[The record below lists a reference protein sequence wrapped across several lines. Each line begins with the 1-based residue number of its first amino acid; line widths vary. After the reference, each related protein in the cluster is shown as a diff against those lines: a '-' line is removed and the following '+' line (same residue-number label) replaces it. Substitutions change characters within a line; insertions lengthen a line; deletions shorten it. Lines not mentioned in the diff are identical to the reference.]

1 MKLYDAAK
9 MVIGTLG
16 AEAIEKGLFVN
27 ALNDFQAFVE
37 VPAAKHVIREM
48 IAEDYCSKLYAIV
61 AANENWQDKMPNYLA
76 GFIQSHAY
84 KEDLVVY
91 VFMSLAYGLGWV
103 DSVTDYTDSQ
113 WSGQFVGDPV
123 KEVKPLLYRSSKISV
138 DIDMIPSVNFAMQQ
152 NNVPLINALTIKNTS
167 AEVFKNLAIEITSD
181 PDFFQVW
188 VGNIAELQPLQEVR
202 LSSIPLLLSSSFL
215 ANLSDG
221 VLGHLRFR
229 ISTSQSSLFDFAL
242 PVDLDAYDYW
252 CGLSKEPK
260 VLASFVFPR
269 HPALPPILNKAS
281 ALLEKWTGNSAFDE
295 YQTRD
300 LNRAKMQMAAVY
312 EALAESNVINS
323 VSSIDYC
330 KAGDRVRFPDEVLS
344 SKMATELDM
353 ALLFASLLEAIGLHV
368 LIAFSEG
375 SVMVG
380 GWLIPDTFVDVV
392 SDDVSLISKRLAKG
406 IEELV
411 FVNTKRL
418 FAGSYTFF
426 DNAAA
431 DAVSVLSNSD
441 KFLMVLDV
449 CRARM
454 SHIRP
459 LPMRVKGEQGYEI
472 VVNEDEVEVERPV
485 QVSADDLIW
494 DADQKNVTKQ
504 TIWERRLLD
513 LSLRN
518 NLLST
523 RISKRTLQVVSCKLH
538 EIEDALADGQEFT
551 VLPRPDELSNVV
563 EAAGLYQTPGD
574 ADPVSDLIKQEIKHG
589 RLYSYLKEDDLHQVL
604 TRLYR
609 QSRLSIEENGANT
622 LYLAIGLMRW
632 YETPTST
639 VPRFAPILLLPI
651 EIIRKSITRG
661 YVIRSRGEDTM
672 VNITLLE
679 LLRQKFGI
687 IVSGLET
694 LPADSSGV
702 DVVKVFNIIRK
713 AIMEQPRWDVEELS
727 IIGSFSFNKF
737 LMWNDIH
744 YNVDVLRKNKI
755 VNGMVTG
762 TIDWGSDMQDESI
775 DLDQTFSVGDLALPM
790 PADSSQVE
798 AISAALCEKSFV
810 LHGPPGTGK
819 SQTITNIIANALYRG
834 KKVLFVAEKMAALQV
849 VQRRLDSIGLAP
861 FCLELHSNKAK
872 KSSVIEQ
879 LRHTVEVTKKRSSQ
893 QFQKE
898 AAQLNA
904 LRNELNGYVTALH
917 KTYPVG
923 SSLYD
928 CFSDYSS
935 VVEFGEVPTLPFETV
950 EKIGEDEVRAIDAWV
965 QDYMA
970 ICDIIGDVPNA
981 ALLPCKN
988 ADFQPSLRTQL
999 QASLSGVNNDAGHC
1013 LKTAKSLCSL
1023 LGLSF
1028 DDSFN
1033 WLTRLSELLAFLL
1046 DGDALLPNIL
1056 SSGAYDADS
1065 ELARNLIAWGR
1076 TRDDAHDKISSHL
1089 DDSLFNIN
1097 VAQLSLD
1104 WKAVEAYMAG
1114 FSIGTVPSEGR
1125 NLAQCFMEVP
1135 RVYDQ
1140 CLKAK
1145 DEIVA
1150 LLGKPCGTIAQ
1161 ESKHL
1166 SAVCNTLLEM
1176 KMIVPKL
1183 LAEDNRS
1190 ENETELAGLVE
1201 HVEKR
1206 DSCYDAVVKRFRP
1219 TVFDLDCTDLQKQWN
1234 EASVKAFISK
1244 WMGKRK
1250 VTKLLNLHAISAVGT
1265 SDVPDVLMQLCNYK
1279 KELEYIREREASGKA
1294 LLGKDWQEGRINVN
1308 AVRQAINQHDVIHR
1322 ELLAMTKNELDARAI
1337 EKTLVEQI
1345 KGDIGSFHVLNDSKL
1360 ARFVEAFDEMVSVY
1374 REYVRHGVSS
1384 TQVLGVVD
1392 NYQEMSGRL
1401 STNDKE
1407 GKRLFSELWLPDDHQ
1422 WEAMEEALIRTRNVH
1437 SYSTQ
1442 LEQDPDKHRRIGEK
1456 VAETYCEGFK
1466 DKQDWKD
1473 DLLKFRNLL
1482 PTLSARAEAIDNLLC
1497 GRMICGDEEP
1507 YLEGFIQRTGFVQ
1520 DHLDELKDI
1529 CKYNQIVGNMPYEA
1543 LRLLVDKVESGEVN
1557 SALLG
1562 LYFKKSFAR
1571 TYAEYILTCEPSLN
1585 GFHGQMFEEK
1595 INQYRKLCD
1604 RFERLTQE
1612 ELYAKLASNMP
1623 NFQIEASSNSEVGI
1637 LQRNIR
1643 NGARGVSLRSLFD
1656 KIPDLL
1662 TRICPCML
1670 MSPISVAQYINAKG
1684 AKFDYVIFDEASQ
1697 MPTCEAVGAI
1707 ARGRNVIVVGDPKQ
1721 LPPTSFFETN
1731 AFDEDNVDKE
1741 DLESILD
1748 DCLALSMPS
1757 KYLQWHYRSKHE
1769 SLIAFS
1775 NMKYYENRLMTFPSP
1790 DDLTSKVSFQYV
1802 SGVYDKGR
1810 TRQNREEAVAVVEEI
1825 KRRLSDPVL
1834 SKQSIGVVTFNTNQQ
1849 SLIEDL
1855 LGDLFEQ
1862 EPNLEQIAES
1872 SEEPVFVK
1880 NLENVQGD
1888 ERDVILFSVGY
1899 GADKTGRVSMNFGP
1913 LNREGGWRR
1922 LNVAVSRARYEMKVF
1937 STLTPDQI
1945 DLSRTS
1951 AEGVAGLKAFLEY
1964 AIHGRLALAYEAVS
1978 SKATNDYLVLS
1989 VAESLREKGYE
2000 VKTNI
2005 GTSGYR
2011 VDIGVVDPDNGGEY
2025 LIGVL
2030 CDGYNYNSAKSARD
2044 REITRCK
2051 VLKLLGWRICRVWAM
2066 EWWENPELTM
2076 KRLLAAIDVA
2086 KKGDWD
2092 WREHEVEMPPVTE
2105 EEDADAETEVET
2117 ETEVT
2122 HAVPYQ
2128 QAYLPLGLSMTPEE
2142 IVSGYRAYSILGIF
2156 ENIIQT
2162 EAPVSRNVLF
2172 RKTTAAVGIA
2182 RTGSRLAAYF
2192 NALLRSRGYRCTSI
2206 DGDVFYWKKEQD
2218 PDSYNVYRVGSD
2230 REALDIAPE
2239 EVMVAVCEVLDQQGA
2254 LPEEDLLRQT
2264 AKCFNYSRM
2273 GDNVMLSMLRGL
2285 EKALEKDK
2293 AVREN
2298 GRIKLKK

>member
-9 MVIGTLG
+9 LVIGSLG
-16 AEAIEKGLFVN
+16 AEAIEKDLFVN
-27 ALNDFQAFVE
+27 ALNDFQGFSE
-37 VPAAKHVIREM
+37 VPAARHVIREM

-61 AANENWQDKMPNYLA
+61 VANENWQDKMPNYLA
-76 GFIQSHAY
+76 GFIQKHAY

-91 VFMSLAYGLGWV
+91 VFMSIAYGLGWV
-103 DSVTDYTDSQ
+103 DTVADYTDAQ
-113 WSGQFVGDPV
+113 WNGQFVGDPA
-123 KEVKPLLYRSSKISV
+123 KEAKSSLYRSSKISL
-138 DIDMIPSVNFAMQQ
+138 DIDMNPSVNFAMQQ
-152 NNVPLINALTIKNTS
+152 NFVPLINSLTIKNTS
-167 AEVFKNLAIEITSD
+167 AEVYKNLAVEITSD
-181 PDFFQVW
+181 PEFLQTW
-188 VGNIAELQPLQEVR
+188 VGSIAELQPLQEVR
-202 LSSIPLLLSSSFL
+202 LSSVPLLVSPSFL

-221 VLGHLRFR
+221 ISGHLRFQ
-229 ISTSQSSLFDFAL
+229 ISTTQTTLFDFAL
-242 PVDLDAYDYW
+242 PVNLDAYDYW
-252 CGLSKEPK
+252 CGLSMEPK

-269 HPALPPILNKAS
+269 HPALPPIINKAS
-281 ALLEKWTGNSAFDE
+281 ALLEKWTGNAAFDD

-300 LNRAKMQMAAVY
+300 PNRAKLQMAAVY

-323 VSSIDYC
+323 VSSVDYA
-330 KAGDRVRFPDEVLS
+330 KTGERVRFPDEVLS

-380 GWLIPDTFVDVV
+380 SWLIPDTFVDVT
-392 SDDVSLISKRLAKG
+392 SDDVSLLSKRLAKG
-406 IEELV
+406 IEELA
-411 FVNTKRL
+411 FINTKRL
-418 FAGSYTFF
+418 FANSYTSF
-426 DNAAA
+426 DKAGA
-431 DAVSVLSNSD
+431 DAASVLSNPD
-441 KFLMVLDV
+441 KFQMVLDV

-454 SHIRP
+454 SHIWP
-459 LPMRVKGEQGYEI
+459 LPMRFMGDQGYEI
-472 VVNEDEVEVERPV
+472 VVNEDEVEAERPV

-494 DADQKNVTKQ
+494 DADQTDVTKQ

-523 RISKRTLQVVSCKLH
+523 RISKRTLQIVSFKLH

-551 VLPRPDELSNVV
+551 VLPRPDELTNLV
-563 EAAGLYQTPGD
+563 EIAGLYQTPGD
-574 ADPVSDLIKQEIKHG
+574 ADPVSDLLKQEMRHG
-589 RLYSYLKEDDLHQVL
+589 RLYSYLKEDELHQVL

-622 LYLAIGLMRW
+622 LFLAIGLMRW

-651 EIIRKSITRG
+651 EIVRKSITRG
-661 YVIRSRGEDTM
+661 YVIRSRGEDTT

-687 IVSGLET
+687 NVSGLET
-694 LPADSSGV
+694 LPTDSSGV

-744 YNVDVLRKNKI
+744 YNVDVLRQNKI

-762 TIDWGSDMQDESI
+762 TINWGSDIQEESI
-775 DLDQTFSVGDLALPM
+775 DLDQTFSVGDLALLM

-798 AISAALCEKSFV
+798 AISAALSEKSFV

-879 LRHTVEVTKKRSSQ
+879 LRHTVEVTKKKTGQ

-917 KTYPVG
+917 KTYPAG
-923 SSLYD
+923 RSLYD
-928 CFSDYSS
+928 CFSDYCS
-935 VVEFGEVPTLPFETV
+935 VIEFGSVPALSFEAID
-950 EKIGEDEVRAIDAWV
+950 KLGEDEVHTIDAWV

-970 ICDIIGDVPNA
+970 ICDIIGEVPKA
-981 ALLPCKN
+981 PLLPCKN
-988 ADFQPSLRTQL
+988 PDFHPGLRTQL
-999 QASLSGVNNDAGHC
+999 QTLLTELNNNAGHC
-1013 LKTAKSLCSL
+1013 LKTSEALCSQWSL
-1023 LGLSF
+1023 TLVDNPS
-1028 DDSFN
+1028 
-1033 WLTRLSELLAFLL
+1033 WLTTLSEMLSFLL
-1046 DGDALLPNIL
+1046 DGETLLPGVL
-1056 SSGAYDADS
+1056 SSKAYDADS
-1065 ELARNLIAWGR
+1065 EIARNLIAWGR
-1076 TRDDAHDKISSHL
+1076 MRDEAHEEISSQW
-1089 DDSLFNIN
+1089 DNSLLNID
-1097 VAQLSLD
+1097 VAQSTLD
-1104 WKAVEAYMAG
+1104 WEAVEAFMSGYDN
-1114 FSIGTVPSEGR
+1114 GTAHTDGQ
-1125 NLAQCFMEVP
+1125 NLAHCFLEVP
-1135 RVYDQ
+1135 KLHDK
-1140 CLKAK
+1140 CIKAK
-1145 DEIVA
+1145 DDIVA
-1150 LLGKPCGTIAQ
+1150 LLGMPCGTKAR
-1161 ESKHL
+1161 ESEHL
-1166 SAVCNTLLEM
+1166 ETICKTILEL
-1176 KMIVPKL
+1176 KMVVPKL
-1183 LAEDNRS
+1183 LAQAERS
-1190 ENETELAGLVE
+1190 ENEAELLGLVE
-1201 HVEKR
+1201 HVEQR
-1206 DSCYDAVVKRFRP
+1206 DICYNNLVKRFRP
-1219 TVFDLDCTDLQKQWN
+1219 SVFDLDCNNLQKQWN
-1234 EASVKAFISK
+1234 EASVKSFISK
-1244 WMGKRK
+1244 WLGKRK
-1250 VTKLLNLHAISAVGT
+1250 VAKLLNLHAINAVGY
-1265 SDVPDVLMQLCNYK
+1265 SEVPDVLMQLCNYK
-1279 KELEYIREREASGKA
+1279 KELEFVNQRAT
-1294 LLGKDWQEGRINVN
+1294 LGKEYLGKEWQEGRIDVK
-1308 AVRQAINQHDVIHR
+1308 AVRQAIEHHAVIHR
-1322 ELLAMTKNELDARAI
+1322 ELLAMTQNKQNACSM
-1337 EKTLVEQI
+1337 EKTLIEHI
-1345 KGDIGSFHVLNDSKL
+1345 GGDVSNFHVLNDTKL
-1360 ARFVEAFDEMVSVY
+1360 TCFVEAFNELVSSY
-1374 REYVRHGVSS
+1374 REYVCYGVSS
-1384 TQVLGVVD
+1384 NRILDVVG
-1392 NYQEMSGRL
+1392 NYQEMNRRIS
-1401 STNDKE
+1401 SNNEE
-1407 GKRLFSELWLPDDHQ
+1407 GMRLFGVLWHPDEHQ

-1437 SYSTQ
+1437 SHIIQ
-1442 LEQDPDKHRRIGEK
+1442 LEQDL
-1456 VAETYCEGFK
+1456 
-1466 DKQDWKD
+1466 DKQKKTSEKIAESYSEGWTEKADNRG
-1473 DLLKFRNLL
+1473 DLVKLRSLL
-1482 PTLSARAEAIDNLLC
+1482 PVLTSQGETIDNMLC
-1497 GRMICGDEEP
+1497 GKMIVGDVEP
-1507 YLEGFIQRTGFVQ
+1507 YLEGFFQRTRFVL

-1529 CKYNQIVGNMPYEA
+1529 CKYNQIVGSMPFEA
-1543 LRLLVDKVESGEVN
+1543 LRLLVDKVESGEVD
-1557 SALLG
+1557 SVLLG
-1562 LYFKKSFAR
+1562 LYYKKCFAR

-1604 RFERLTQE
+1604 RFERLTRE

-1643 NGARGVSLRSLFD
+1643 NGARGVSLRTLFD

-1707 ARGRNVIVVGDPKQ
+1707 ARGKNVIVVGDPKQ
-1721 LPPTSFFETN
+1721 LPPTTFFEKN

-1775 NMKYYENRLMTFPSP
+1775 NMKYYDNRLLTFPSP
-1790 DDLTSKVSFQYV
+1790 DDLTSKVAFQYIP
-1802 SGVYDKGR
+1802 GVYDKGR
-1810 TRQNREEAVAVVEEI
+1810 TRQNKEEAVAVVEEI
-1825 KRRLSDPVL
+1825 KRRLSDPEL

-1855 LGDLFEQ
+1855 LGDLFDQ
-1862 EPNLEQIAES
+1862 EPNLEQVAEA
-1872 SEEPVFVK
+1872 SEEPIFVK

-1899 GADKTGRVSMNFGP
+1899 GPDKTGKVSMNFGP

-1964 AIHGRLALAYEAVS
+1964 AIHGRLALAYEAVT
-1978 SKATNDYLVLS
+1978 SKSTDDHLVLT
-1989 VAESLREKGYE
+1989 VAEKLREKGYE

-2011 VDIGVVDPDNGGEY
+2011 VDIGVVDPDNKGEY
-2025 LIGVL
+2025 LIGIL
-2030 CDGYNYNSAKSARD
+2030 CDGYNYSTAKSARD
-2044 REITRCK
+2044 REITRCE
-2051 VLKLLGWRICRVWAM
+2051 VLKQLGWRICRVWAM
-2066 EWWENPELTM
+2066 EWWENSELTM
-2076 KRLLAAIDVA
+2076 KRLLSAIDVA
-2086 KKGDWD
+2086 QNGDWD
-2092 WREHEVEMPPVTE
+2092 WREPVVELPTMTE
-2105 EEDADAETEVET
+2105 DEDVEFEPEPEMET
-2117 ETEVT
+2117 T

-2128 QAYLPLGLSMTPEE
+2128 QAYLPSSMKMTPEE
-2142 IVSGYRAYSILGIF
+2142 IVSGYRAYMLRGLF
-2156 ENIIQT
+2156 DTVIQA
-2162 EAPVSRNVLF
+2162 EAPVSRGVLY
-2172 RKTTAAVGIA
+2172 RRTTAAVGIA
-2182 RTGSRLAAYF
+2182 RTGSRLASYF
-2192 NALLRSRGYRCTSI
+2192 NALLKSQGYPYTVA
-2206 DGDVFYWKKEQD
+2206 DGDVFYWNKEQD
-2218 PDSYNVYRVGSD
+2218 PISYNVYRIYSD

-2239 EVMVAVCEVLDQQGA
+2239 EVMVAVCEVLEQQGA

-2264 AKCFNYSRM
+2264 AKCFNFSRM

-2285 EKALEKDK
+2285 EKALERDK